1 MAGFHS
7 TGFHSATAVRGSG
20 PMAKAMSIAGMIVAG
35 LLALIFLADLAVQI
49 PFGRVGPLTDVG
61 FLASAS
67 ILGYLSW
74 NAFRDAK

>member
-1 MAGFHS
+1 MAGFQS
-7 TGFHSATAVRGSG
+7 TTAVRGSG

-35 LLALIFLADLAVQI
+35 LLALVFIADLALGI
-49 PFGRVGPLTDVG
+49 PFNRVGPLTDVG

-74 NAFRDAK
+74 NAFRDSK